1 MIVQLK
7 TKGMTRLASR
17 VSVFKWK
24 TWKARTLETCCVTLK
39 YCLYLYL
46 LPLLFI
52 HTKTIYKYSYFLH
65 ICIYIYIYILYILY
79 IYICMYIYIYMYLF
93 IWYMITDMEV
103 FCILRFWN
111 ECSTL
116 VLFCPFIRHP
126 ISKFT
131 LRPWLNKWR

>member
-65 ICIYIYIYILYILY
+65 ICIYIYIYY
-79 IYICMYIYIYMYLF
+79 IYYIYIYLYVYIHIYVSVYLIYDNRYGGF
-93 IWYMITDMEV
+93 LYTA
-103 FCILRFWN
+103 ILKWMFYVGAFLSIY
-111 ECSTL
+111 STPH
-116 VLFCPFIRHP
+116 FKIHP
-126 ISKFT
+126 T
-131 LRPWLNKWR
+131 AMA